1 MAIFPWRKKAD
12 YSSVEAYNRYLDNCL
27 RRHRNNVDLAYAEA
41 VGSTSVEMFDR
52 QGDLQ
57 VEVLRYHGLADG
69 AVVFDLGCGS
79 GRTAQALQRSG
90 WQGTYFGSDIIE
102 RFAER
107 VRLQCPGYNAFAHR
121 EPTIPMSDSSVDLL
135 FHWSVFTH
143 IPVEECY
150 LYMRDIYRVLKP
162 GGRMVF
168 SFLEL
173 VEPQHWPVF
182 ESRLGY
188 LEQGRAAPL
197 LDTFLHRDWI
207 SQFAARIG
215 FTNPRYTSGAEAVH
229 HPPFWQS
236 LAVLDKPS

>member
-1 MAIFPWRKKAD
+1 MAILHWRKKAD
-12 YSSVEAYNRYLDNCL
+12 YNSVEAYNRYLDKCL
-27 RRHRNNVDLAYAEA
+27 KRHRSNIDLAYAEA

-57 VEVLRYHGLADG
+57 VEVLRHHGLADG
-69 AVVFDLGCGS
+69 ATVFDLGCGS

-90 WQGTYFGSDIIE
+90 WQGSYFGSDIVE

-107 VRLQCPGYNAFAHR
+107 VRQRCPGYSAVAHS
-121 EPTIPMSDSSVDLL
+121 EPTIPMPDHSVDLL

-173 VEPQHWPVF
+173 AEPAHWRVF

-188 LEQGRAAPL
+188 IEQGRATPL

-207 SQFAARIG
+207 AQFAARIG
-215 FTNPRYTSGAEAVH
+215 FANPRYTSGTEAGH

-236 LAVLDKPS
+236 LAALDKPS

>member
-1 MAIFPWRKKAD
+1 MAILPWRKKAD
-12 YSSVEAYNRYLDNCL
+12 YRSIEAYNRYLDSCL

-41 VGSTSVEMFDR
+41 VGSNSVDMFDR

-57 VEVLRYHGLADG
+57 VEVLRSQGLADG
-69 AVVFDLGCGS
+69 ATVFDLGCGS
-79 GRTAQALQRSG
+79 GRTAKALQRSG
-90 WQGTYFGSDIIE
+90 WRGTYFGSDVVE
-102 RFAER
+102 RFVER
-107 VRLQCPGYNAFAHR
+107 VRLQCPGYNAIAHQ
-121 EPTIPMSDSSVDLL
+121 ELTIPMPDSSVDLL

-143 IPVEECY
+143 IPVEECF
-150 LYMRDIYRVLKP
+150 LYMRDIHRVLKP

-188 LEQGRAAPL
+188 LEQGRAPPL

-215 FTNPRYTSGAEAVH
+215 FTNPRYTSGTEDVD

-236 LAVLDKPS
+236 LAVLDKPY